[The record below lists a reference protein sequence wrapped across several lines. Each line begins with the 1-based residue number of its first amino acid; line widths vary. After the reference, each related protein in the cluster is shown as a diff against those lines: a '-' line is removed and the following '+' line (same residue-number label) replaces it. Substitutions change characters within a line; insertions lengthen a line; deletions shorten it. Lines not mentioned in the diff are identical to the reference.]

1 MLEESLLK
9 TNFIGRDGFRWW
21 IGQIAPSQAQGD
33 QANGCLLYTSPS
45 PRDVEESRMPSS
57 A

>member
-21 IGQIAPSQAQGD
+21 IGQICSAAEQAQPVKWWWMGLEI
-33 QANGCLLYTSPS
+33 QSTYHGLSPI
-45 PRDVEESRMPSS
+45 
-57 A
+57 